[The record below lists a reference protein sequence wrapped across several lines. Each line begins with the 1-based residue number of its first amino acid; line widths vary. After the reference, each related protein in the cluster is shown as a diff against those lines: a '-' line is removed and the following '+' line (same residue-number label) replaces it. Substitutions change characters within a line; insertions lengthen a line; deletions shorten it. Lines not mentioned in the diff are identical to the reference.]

1 MCSKGEKKN
10 IHDSLKARRAR
21 IAEHER
27 KVEEERRRLEE
38 EAEKERQRLA
48 EEAEAERL
56 RLEEEAEAKRREEEE
71 KALGNAIFGFAH
83 PYNVPFLSVI
93 TITFYR
99 YFNLI
104 LI

>member
-1 MCSKGEKKN
+1 MFQGRKEKY

-71 KALGNAIFGFAH
+71 KALGNSLFGFAQ
-83 PYNVPFLSVI
+83 PYNVPFLSVV
-93 TITFYR
+93 TVTFYR
-99 YFNLI
+99 YLKVGTG
-104 LI
+104 